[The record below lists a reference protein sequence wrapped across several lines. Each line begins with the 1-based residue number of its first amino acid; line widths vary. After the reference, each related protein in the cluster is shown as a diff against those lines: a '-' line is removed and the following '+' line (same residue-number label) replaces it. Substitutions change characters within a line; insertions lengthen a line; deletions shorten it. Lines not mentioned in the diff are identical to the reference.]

1 MVWANV
7 WMKDPDH
14 PVVRCLVSESDGSPR
29 GDEHDVSGGGEEGFM
44 LGKTPFADEAS
55 RWPQAPCVM
64 VELQEPYL
72 LWLNGTT
79 PTLEDV
85 VNAMGGLGEGGWG
98 EAEVS
103 NLYNDSFK
111 NVWQVHL
118 YISSMKVM
126 VTGVT
131 TSWRLCSY
139 ASFRGMCCQVFRKMA
154 STHMYS
160 P

>member
-1 MVWANV
+1 MNERPRPPSCTMSGVWK
-7 WMKDPDH
+7 WW
-14 PVVRCLVSESDGSPR
+14 VSQGWRTWCIRR
-29 GDEHDVSGGGEEGFM
+29 GWRRLYV
-44 LGKTPFADEAS
+44 GKTPFADEAS

-85 VNAMGGLGEGGWG
+85 VNTMGGLGEGGWG